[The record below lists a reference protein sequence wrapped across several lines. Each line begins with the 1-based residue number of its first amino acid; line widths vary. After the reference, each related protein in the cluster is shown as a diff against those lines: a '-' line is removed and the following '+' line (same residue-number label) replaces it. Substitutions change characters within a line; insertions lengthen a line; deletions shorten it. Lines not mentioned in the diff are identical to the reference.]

1 MLRRFNNSWK
11 TLPKLLIT
19 AAVAV
24 SLAQSLGAQDFSGAA
39 KVLEMSGRVS
49 VLQDS
54 NEWALSPGKFVQ
66 PQQVVIT
73 GSDGYAKFEL
83 HDGSTFE
90 VFQNSKAVFRPAQGW
105 TELLD
110 VLLGRV
116 KVYIQHKGG
125 PNPNR
130 VTTQTAV
137 ISVRGTIFDV
147 TVDDEDTTYVSVDD
161 GIVSVRHRI
170 FPGNETEVRAGEA
183 LRIYRN
189 QPLAKRLDKGN
200 AARMALRAAAQAAY
214 EAMYHRA
221 GGTAAGV
228 PVGGAGGSV
237 EGDKG
242 GTKGTGAPPPPP
254 PPPTAPAP
262 PPPPPPG
269 H

>member
-1 MLRRFNNSWK
+1 MRLRFNDLR
-11 TLPKLLIT
+11 TVRKLLIT
-19 AAVAV
+19 AAIAVSVAV
-24 SLAQSLGAQDFSGAA
+24 SLGGQDFTNAA
-39 KVLEMSGRVS
+39 KVLVMSGRVS

-73 GSDGYAKFEL
+73 GPDGYAKFEL

-110 VLLGRV
+110 VFLGRV

-137 ISVRGTIFDV
+137 ISVRGTVFDV
-147 TVDDEDTTYVSVDD
+147 VVDDEDTTFVSVDE
-161 GIVSVRHRI
+161 GIVSVRHKI
-170 FPGNETEVRAGEA
+170 FPGNETEVHAGEA
-183 LRIYRN
+183 IHIYRN
-189 QPLAKRLDKGN
+189 QPLAKRMDKGN

-214 EAMYHRA
+214 EALYHRPGGGVSTVGGVPTG
-221 GGTAAGV
+221 GGTGD
-228 PVGGAGGSV
+228 GTQ
-237 EGDKG
+237 GDKG
-242 GTKGTGAPPPPP
+242 GTKGGTGTGAPPPPP
-254 PPPTAPAP
+254 PPP
-262 PPPPPPG
+262 PPPG